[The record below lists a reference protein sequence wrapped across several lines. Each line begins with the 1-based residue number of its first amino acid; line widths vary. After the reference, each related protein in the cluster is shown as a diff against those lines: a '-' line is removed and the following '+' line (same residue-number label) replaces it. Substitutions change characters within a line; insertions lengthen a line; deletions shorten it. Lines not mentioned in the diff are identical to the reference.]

1 MIRKATAL
9 VFVVAVVAAGLLVT
23 PSSAAPPALTGKMTK
38 FKYLVGIWDCQTKVP
53 AMQSMPAH
61 TAKGTASF
69 EVAPGNTVGFGI
81 TSERYSAAGYLGYL
95 DGKQL
100 WWSSGAD
107 NFGGVTFETGKSSSG
122 NVYTMNGS
130 SMFGLSSVPTRD
142 TITKTSDTKYEDLY
156 QLEKNGKWVLG
167 ADSVCTKQSRTPD

>member
-1 MIRKATAL
+1 MKASAL
-9 VFVVAVVAAGLLVT
+9 GFAVAVVVAGLLVT
-23 PSSAAPPALTGKMTK
+23 PSSAAPPTLTGKMTK
-38 FKYLVGIWDCQTKVP
+38 LNYLVGLWNCQTKVP

-69 EVAPGNTVGFGI
+69 EVEPGNTVGFRI

-95 DGKQL
+95 DVKQL
-100 WWSSGAD
+100 WWTSGAD

-122 NVYTMNGS
+122 NVYTINGS
-130 SMFGLSSVPTRD
+130 SMLGGSSVPTRD
-142 TITKTSDTKYEDLY
+142 TITKASDMKYEDVY
-156 QLEKNGKWVLG
+156 QLQKNGQWVLG